1 MFIWTFPLSL
11 WHCWYTLSQ
20 VTVAT
25 VSFNWIHYCERENH
39 DNKLRSTI
47 KGSFVQLFKNNFGRN
62 VLNNNTIDWS
72 ERGEEEEWS
81 IMWKFRVCH
90 HIISIA
96 TRPNLEHTCHV
107 PTCAV
112 HTISIPSLVTTPR
125 SDTISRHHT
134 EGSLKPNIKGRR
146 KKFDSCW
153 KLSIC
158 G

>member
-72 ERGEEEEWS
+72 ERGEGEEASCESSECVITYLHRHTSQPRAHVSRATWYHLHTIPRNHTEEW
-81 IMWKFRVCH
+81 
-90 HIISIA
+90 
-96 TRPNLEHTCHV
+96 
-107 PTCAV
+107 
-112 HTISIPSLVTTPR
+112 
-125 SDTISRHHT
+125 HHT

>member
-20 VTVAT
+20 VITVAT

-47 KGSFVQLFKNNFGRN
+47 KGSFVQLFKNNFGKN

-72 ERGEEEEWS
+72 ERGEGEEASCES
-81 IMWKFRVCH
+81 SECVIT
-90 HIISIA
+90 SS
-96 TRPNLEHTCHV
+96 PSLHV
-107 PTCAV
+107 PTSSTRVTC
-112 HTISIPSLVTTPR
+112 HLIPSPYHLNTIPR
-125 SDTISRHHT
+125 NHTEEWHHT